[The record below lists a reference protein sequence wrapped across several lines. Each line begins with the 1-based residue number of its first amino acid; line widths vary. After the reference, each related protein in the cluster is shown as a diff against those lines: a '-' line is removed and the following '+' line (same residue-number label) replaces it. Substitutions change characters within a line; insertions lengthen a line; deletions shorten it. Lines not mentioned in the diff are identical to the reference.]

1 MFEIKENRVNR
12 KQFHYLLTKF
22 LLEKRLTKRFYDSS
36 IQYKL
41 KTMEQGQ
48 TYGEIYKKYNF
59 SLDDTFSEHIYK
71 CIDVY
76 TQDKFPTSER
86 FINWY
91 YGGSICGFF
100 RLVPSTFIEDYEPFW
115 HGIAIEWENMTE
127 HIKFDYGND

>member
-1 MFEIKENRVNR
+1 MFEIKEKKINR

-22 LLEKRLTKRFYDSS
+22 LFEKRLAKRFYDSS

-41 KTMEQGQ
+41 KSIEQGRA
-48 TYGEIYKKYNF
+48 YSEIYKKYNF

-76 TQDKFPTSER
+76 TQECFMGR
-86 FINWY
+86 F
-91 YGGSICGFF
+91 YGGSIYGFF
-100 RLVPSTFIEDYEPFW
+100 RLLPSTFDKDYYPFW
-115 HGIAIEWENMTE
+115 HKIALEWQKMTK